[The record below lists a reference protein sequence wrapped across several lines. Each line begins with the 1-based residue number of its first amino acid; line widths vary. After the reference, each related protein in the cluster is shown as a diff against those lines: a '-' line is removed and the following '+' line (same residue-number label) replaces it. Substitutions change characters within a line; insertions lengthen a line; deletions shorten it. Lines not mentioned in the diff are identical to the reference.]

1 MYKIVVPNMN
11 VNIDNMKCELWKE
24 SFNVMA
30 NKYFESGNKRT
41 LNKVFKNIISDVNAC
56 PLNEQHEFI
65 EKIITNHKNS
75 NKSKKI

>member
-1 MYKIVVPNMN
+1 MYRIVVPNMN

-56 PLNEQHEFI
+56 HLNEQHEFI

>member
-1 MYKIVVPNMN
+1 MYRIVVPNMN

-30 NKYFESGNKRT
+30 NKYFESGNKRKI
-41 LNKVFKNIISDVNAC
+41 NKIFKDTILDVNAC
-56 PLNEQHEFI
+56 SLKEQHEFI
-65 EKIITNHKNS
+65 EKIIINHKNS